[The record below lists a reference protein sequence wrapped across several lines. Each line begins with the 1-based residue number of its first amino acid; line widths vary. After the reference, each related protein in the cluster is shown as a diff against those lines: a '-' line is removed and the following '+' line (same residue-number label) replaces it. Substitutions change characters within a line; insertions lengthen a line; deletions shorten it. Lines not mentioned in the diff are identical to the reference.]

1 MDKDLLPKVLETM
14 KRKLK
19 PVEDDS
25 TPLVFKKRLPAHLT
39 AKPKARSASSAAAGA
54 AALKAE
60 VTGFGEL

>member
-25 TPLVFKKRLPAHLT
+25 TPLVFKRFPARLT
-39 AKPKARSASSAAAGA
+39 AKPKARSASSATAGA
-54 AALKAE
+54 TAAKPE